1 MTSIILE
8 AKQLSIDAWV
18 PLKHNDAA
26 ATAGTR
32 RVLDN
37 VSFTLA
43 RNNVLGVIGE
53 SGAGKSTLG
62 LAALGHLRSGLAVAA
77 GQIELGGE
85 NMLALSARRK
95 AGLRGTRVAYVA
107 QSAAAAFTP
116 STRLLDQVIETA
128 VVRRLMT
135 RGQARERA
143 VELFAL
149 LGLPDPQRFGER
161 YPHQVSGGQLQRAMT
176 AMALCP
182 SPDLIVFDEPTTAL
196 DANTR
201 DQVLATIGHALRTT
215 GTAAIY
221 ISHDLPVV
229 ARIADQLLVLR
240 DGRTVEAG
248 AAQKIVDAPRDAYTR
263 RLLAAAHVARET
275 PAPVPDR
282 PPALAVNGICARYRG
297 AARVLDDVSFE
308 ILAGH
313 TLAVTGRSGSG
324 KSSLARVVTGLL
336 RAERGHIQV
345 DGNTMPPGLRERS
358 REQLRVVQLIHQLP
372 DMALNPAHTVREA
385 IGRPLTFY
393 FGLRGAERERRIV
406 ALAGQVELS
415 AELLDRYPHQLSGGQ
430 KQRVCIARAFA
441 AEPKVLVCDEPTSAL
456 DPLIA
461 QSVLRLFST
470 LQRASGIALLFITHD
485 LDTVQAMADAV
496 LSIEDGR
503 AAYAKSDSTLQT
515 GETERVALRL

>member
-1 MTSIILE
+1 MSAFVLE
-8 AKQLSIDAWV
+8 ARQLTIDA
-18 PLKHNDAA
+18 PAQIQTDDAGRS
-26 ATAGTR
+26 TTVTR

-37 VSFTLA
+37 VSFALA
-43 RNNVLGVIGE
+43 RNSVLGVIGE

-62 LAALGHLRSGLAVAA
+62 LAALGHLRGGLAVSA
-77 GQIELGGE
+77 GQIELCGE
-85 NMLALSARRK
+85 NVLALSARRK
-95 AGLRGTRVAYVA
+95 AGLRGQRIAYVA

-135 RGQARERA
+135 RRQAVARA
-143 VELFAL
+143 IELFAL

-182 SPDLIVFDEPTTAL
+182 APDVIVFDEPTTAL
-196 DANTR
+196 DADTR
-201 DQVLATIGHALRTT
+201 DQVLATIAHALRATE
-215 GTAAIY
+215 TAAIY

-229 ARIADQLLVLR
+229 ARIADRLLVLR
-240 DGRTVEAG
+240 DGRTVEYG
-248 AAQKIVDAPRDAYTR
+248 PAQEIVDTPREAYTR
-263 RLLAAAHVARET
+263 RLLDAAHLGRRAPK
-275 PAPVPDR
+275 PAADQ
-282 PPALAVNGICARYRG
+282 PPALAVDGVSARYRSG
-297 AARVLDDVSFE
+297 AQVLDNVSFE
-308 ILAGH
+308 IPAGH
-313 TLAVTGRSGSG
+313 TLAVVGRSGSG

-336 RAERGHIQV
+336 STERGHISV
-345 DGNTMPPGLRERS
+345 DGQRLPADCRERS

-372 DMALNPAHTVREA
+372 DVALNPAHTIREA

-393 FGLRGAERERRIV
+393 FGLRGVERERRIV

-415 AELLDRYPHQLSGGQ
+415 ADLLDRYPHQLSGGQ

-470 LQRASGIALLFITHD
+470 LQRTSGIAMLFITHD
-485 LDTVQAMADAV
+485 PQTVQAMADAV
-496 LSIEDGR
+496 LSIEGGR
-503 AAYAKSDSTLQT
+503 AAYAK
-515 GETERVALRL
+515 LRKEKLESAV